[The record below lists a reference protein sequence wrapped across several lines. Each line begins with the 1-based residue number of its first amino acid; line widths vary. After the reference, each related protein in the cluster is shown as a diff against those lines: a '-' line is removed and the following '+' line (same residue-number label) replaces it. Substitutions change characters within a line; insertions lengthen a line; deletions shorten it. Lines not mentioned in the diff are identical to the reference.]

1 MNLKELQIEL
11 QMEQTKRT
19 TVRRLIA
26 SIIALQWTLLVW
38 LIPWFPIVP
47 LPELGIALIK
57 ALTCAMGA
65 MMILRVLD
73 HNSVFY
79 WFRLA
84 KGIYGSYAA
93 EEDRLGGEVNLNY
106 VLKST
111 TFKTAL
117 ALRRQLTLGHN
128 LTYLGQPVVNI
139 LPLTVKNSAIPDCGT
154 IYVKTA
160 ESTHHLGIRHFIT
173 NLLDF
178 QYDTMQDESLYT
190 ALFHQMTTIDEYVES
205 VIREIYFGKAVPRIA
220 FYRHSEPN

>member
-1 MNLKELQIEL
+1 MTLMELQTEL
-11 QMEQTKRT
+11 RLERTKRN
-19 TVRRLIA
+19 TVRQLV
-26 SIIALQWTLLVW
+26 ALLLAAQWSLLVW
-38 LIPWFPIVP
+38 FMPWFPILP
-47 LPELGIALIK
+47 LPEIGVTLVKL
-57 ALTCAMGA
+57 LTCAAGA
-65 MMILRVLD
+65 MMILRVLNS
-73 HNSVFY
+73 NSVFY
-79 WFRLA
+79 WSRLA
-84 KGIYGSYAA
+84 KGIYGSYVA

-106 VLKST
+106 VLGST

-160 ESTHHLGIRHFIT
+160 NSTHHLGIRHFIT

-178 QYDTMQDESLYT
+178 QYDTMRDESLYAVLFDQT
-190 ALFHQMTTIDEYVES
+190 ATLDEYIES